1 MNTFFRYLVHFLLIC
16 TVILVLIVMFAIFG
30 GLYLDKYLVFSTI
43 LGVLFFSIVMAG
55 FFANFLAGRVEIQ
68 LDINSEDQ
76 KSEYLANV
84 DEYII
89 SVLKRDNRIF
99 KNDNYIIYGY
109 KGKYNSW
116 LTSPIEIMIVDDSIK
131 IITPKAYSSYF
142 LKLKPSAV

>member
-1 MNTFFRYLVHFLLIC
+1 MNTFFRYLIHFLLVSTI
-16 TVILVLIVMFAIFG
+16 ILILITTTAIFAK
-30 GLYLDKYLVFSTI
+30 LSLDKYIVFSTI

-55 FFANFLAGRVEIQ
+55 FFANFLADRVEIQ
-68 LDINSEDQ
+68 LDTNSEDQ
-76 KSEYLANV
+76 KSEYLANI

-89 SVLKRDNRIF
+89 SVLKRDNKIF

-109 KGKYNSW
+109 KRKYHRW
-116 LTSPIEIMIVDDSIK
+116 LTNSIEIIVDDSIK